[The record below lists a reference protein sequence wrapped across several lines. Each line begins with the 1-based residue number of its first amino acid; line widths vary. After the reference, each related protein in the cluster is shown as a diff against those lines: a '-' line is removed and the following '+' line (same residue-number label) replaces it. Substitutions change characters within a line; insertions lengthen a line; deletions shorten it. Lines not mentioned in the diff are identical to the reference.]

1 MVKFDLI
8 KELDDLLCP
17 DMFKAGLWHYISSN
31 HITVNNKKEFDKTI
45 KEYGNLK
52 IGG

>member
-1 MVKFDLI
+1 MVKFDLN

-17 DMFKAGLWHYISSN
+17 DMFKAGLRYYISSN
-31 HITVNNKKEFDKTI
+31 NIAINNKKEFEKII
-45 KEYGNLK
+45 KEYGNLR